1 VEHKDELTPLESR
14 LVECAAAGDELDCAP
29 TGATTAALDQID
41 DWEERKVRAEV
52 LVDLCTGEVPDRSVH
67 PRRGLRLR
75 GAYITGEVDL
85 SRAQMTQCPL
95 AFHTCDFEE
104 DVVLYQAATAD
115 LSFTSCALPSLY
127 GDELNSS
134 GSLYL
139 TETNLRGIS
148 LFRAEFRGVVKFSE
162 VRLINPK
169 GRALNAAS
177 MSASSV
183 TLNDTHVEGGVA
195 LPSDEISGLLGIA
208 FNAVNMSAGSVTLSG
223 THVKGGVALMGA
235 DISDRLHCAE
245 ATKLINPE
253 GTALSA
259 ASTSASNML
268 LGGTYVEGEVDLS
281 SADISGDLIF
291 SGATKLI
298 NLEGTALRAVSTSAS
313 NVLLGGT
320 YVEGEVNLSSADISG
335 QLICG
340 EATELI
346 NPKGTALQAVSTS
359 ASNVKLYGI
368 HFKGEVDLSSA
379 DISGGLFFSEG
390 TKLINHGGYALKA
403 PSCQVGGAL
412 FFQLGETAVGK
423 VNLAYAQIGTLH
435 DDLASWPDTY
445 HLVGFTYHSLG
456 GDENL
461 DRRLKWISNSKPFSP
476 QTYTQLAEVY
486 RRSGHEGFARQ
497 VSIRREKERGRQP
510 DLSWGLRAWNY
521 FLGLTVAYG
530 YQPWRALVPLVV
542 LFILGWFLFAR
553 PPAQHVMVHPSP
565 NIKGPTSAAIC
576 HEPYPC
582 FSPPVYVLDTLLPI
596 IDLHQERN
604 WVPARP
610 RPWGVWY
617 EALTWVLIASG
628 WVLTTAVVAGIGS
641 LWRRE

>member
-177 MSASSV
+177 MSA
-183 TLNDTHVEGGVA
+183 
-195 LPSDEISGLLGIA
+195 
-208 FNAVNMSAGSVTLSG
+208 GSVTLSG

-253 GTALSA
+253 GIALGAAYMSA
-259 ASTSASNML
+259 GSVTLSD
-268 LGGTYVEGEVDLS
+268 THVEGEVDLS
-281 SADISGDLIF
+281 SADISGDLFF
-291 SGATKLI
+291 SRATKLI
-298 NLEGTALRAVSTSAS
+298 NPKGTALSAASTSAS